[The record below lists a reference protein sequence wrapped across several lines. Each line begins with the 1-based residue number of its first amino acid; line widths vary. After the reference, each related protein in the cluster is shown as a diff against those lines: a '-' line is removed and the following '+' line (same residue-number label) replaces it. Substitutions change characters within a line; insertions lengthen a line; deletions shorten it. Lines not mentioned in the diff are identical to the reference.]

1 MSQIKCVGSEVLAEN
16 SPTTPPMKPQDHQR
30 RRRRRDNDRRHAQA
44 MVCFA

>member
-1 MSQIKCVGSEVLAEN
+1 MSHIKCVGSEVLAEN

-30 RRRRRDNDRRHAQA
+30 RRDNDRRHAQA